1 MMSAAGNSVIQY
13 FQFDENDRLTDY
25 IWSIRYMKVMS
36 DKSEYT

>member
-1 MMSAAGNSVIQY
+1 MMSGMGYSVIQY